1 MVLDTLFQRLHET
14 QIASAIRENANAFPW
29 IESVHVLSITLV
41 FGTILIV
48 DLRMLGYAAHR
59 RGLRRLI
66 LDMLPFTWAAFV
78 IAVVTGSLM
87 FISNA
92 VTYASNPQFQWKM
105 LAILAAGIN
114 MAIFHMTAHR
124 RIADWDEAVPTPL
137 SARLSGAT
145 SLVLWMVV
153 IVLGRFVGFTL
164 APF

>member
-1 MVLDTLFQRLHET
+1 MVLDTFFQRLHET
-14 QIASAIRENANAFPW
+14 QVASAIRENANAFPW
-29 IESVHVLSITLV
+29 LESVHVLAITLV
-41 FGTILIV
+41 FGTIVIV

-66 LDMLPFTWAAFV
+66 LDMLPFTWAAFA

-92 VTYASNPQFQWKM
+92 VTYAANPQFQWKM

-137 SARLSGAT
+137 SARLAGAT

>member
-1 MVLDTLFQRLHET
+1 MVLDTFFQRLHET
-14 QIASAIRENANAFPW
+14 QIASVIRENANAFPW
-29 IESVHVLSITLV
+29 LESVHVLAITLV
-41 FGTILIV
+41 FGTIVIV

-66 LDMLPFTWAAFV
+66 LDMLPFTWAAFA

-92 VTYASNPQFQWKM
+92 VTYAANPQFQWKM

-137 SARLSGAT
+137 SARLAGAT